1 MAGCTLS
8 PAMGALTSGIPCS
21 LLPAPAAPA
30 SAPPVQQP
38 SNPELSFSSGCPKVN
53 SGPVAQMVSGSRHLL
68 EGKVRED
75 FEAALNL
82 FQAGRVRH
90 RLLLQLLAP
99 HSVALLVHLGELH
112 PDHVLLQPPHQRQL
126 EEGLREELHLV
137 ADLGPDVRVD
147 LEHQE
152 LHEVHRLVDAVRLH
166 GDVVEPLRDGALDA
180 RAALDLL
187 GDARLGVVQG
197 GQQALRADV
206 VVIQP
211 GRGLLEEDPGVGEG
225 GVQGALEEVH
235 ELLELPLHDVV
246 ERVED
251 ELSDRLV
258 LLYHLGM
265 LGVQHAVGLLVG
277 RTLEALH
284 ELDDRLLLLLEEP
297 LDALA
302 DVLHPLLEGQMRVVV
317 QELHH
322 HLAPRDRAHGD
333 AEGLEHVPLLRLR
346 ADLGEAE
353 EGLHLEHQA
362 PELRSAVDRHL
373 EGRHFDVGPQVL
385 DVVVQAP
392 EVLRGQREEVVG
404 VADLLVEAVEL
415 AQLVVQGHAVDVR
428 ADEALH
434 HMVQAVGEGHAAG
447 SDRCQHLRGIR
458 FLQLLR
464 QLLPALVHGGL
475 EVPQLRQHG
484 ADRLHKHPLDALLH
498 VLGKVTKANHSEE
511 LLGSAQHRKLVQ
523 VLIVHLIPEVRK
535 ALGWWSALSPV
546 RQCQGKLD
554 KTLGQVSETLKPLV
568 RVVTVKVP
576 VVLVKLVPDQ
586 DRPLELWIAF

>member
-211 GRGLLEEDPGVGEG
+211 GRGLLEEDPGVGELRRKH
-225 GVQGALEEVH
+225 VVEELG
-235 ELLELPLHDVV
+235 ELLELALAGPVV
-246 ERVED
+246 HVED
-251 ELSDRLV
+251 ALLDHLV
-258 LLYHLGM
+258 LLDELHALGEE
-265 LGVQHAVGLLVG
+265 LGVHVGGG
-277 RTLEALH
+277 RSLQLLH
-284 ELDDRLLLLLEEP
+284 ELQNCLLLDHEEP

-302 DVLHPLLEGQMRVVV
+302 DILNPAL
-317 QELHH
+317 
-322 HLAPRDRAHGD
+322 
-333 AEGLEHVPLLRLR
+333 
-346 ADLGEAE
+346 
-353 EGLHLEHQA
+353 
-362 PELRSAVDRHL
+362 
-373 EGRHFDVGPQVL
+373 
-385 DVVVQAP
+385 
-392 EVLRGQREEVVG
+392 QR
-404 VADLLVEAVEL
+404 
-415 AQLVVQGHAVDVR
+415 DVR
-428 ADEALH
+428 LMA
-434 HMVQAVGEGHAAG
+434 
-447 SDRCQHLRGIR
+447 
-458 FLQLLR
+458 
-464 QLLPALVHGGL
+464 
-475 EVPQLRQHG
+475 
-484 ADRLHKHPLDALLH
+484 
-498 VLGKVTKANHSEE
+498 
-511 LLGSAQHRKLVQ
+511 
-523 VLIVHLIPEVRK
+523 
-535 ALGWWSALSPV
+535 
-546 RQCQGKLD
+546 
-554 KTLGQVSETLKPLV
+554 
-568 RVVTVKVP
+568 
-576 VVLVKLVPDQ
+576 
-586 DRPLELWIAF
+586 